1 MRIFLVLGAI
11 PLGISLDARVYSLNS
26 NDRCSDFPFMQEAP
40 LWKRM
45 IVCDAPVDALG
56 PKTDLILS
64 RLGYRMVL
72 PETFEQLRREDPG
85 VRADVM
91 LVDERRLSEFL
102 DLSSRADDPSVP
114 VVVLTGKHGI
124 VEGDPRIVGGVKR
137 PAGLHDLY
145 RLLQQIFED
154 KPRST
159 PRVATQL
166 RVRCE
171 QGDRNWDGRV
181 LSLSENGCL
190 MRSSEAIALGR
201 SLRIEFSLPETGS
214 IRLNAEATYQL
225 LPDVGLVFS
234 GVAPGHREM
243 LERFVT
249 ESILSA

>member
-1 MRIFLVLGAI
+1 
-11 PLGISLDARVYSLNS
+11 
-26 NDRCSDFPFMQEAP
+26 
-40 LWKRM
+40 M
-45 IVCDAPVDALG
+45 IVCHAPVDALG

-72 PETFEQLRREDPG
+72 PETFERLRGEDPG
-85 VRADVM
+85 VEADLM
-91 LVDERRLSEFL
+91 LVDERRLSEIL
-102 DLSSRADDPSVP
+102 ESKGQGDGAPVP
-114 VVVLTGKHGI
+114 IVLLTGKQGV
-124 VEGDPRIVGGVKR
+124 VETDPRIVGGVKR

-145 RLLQQIFED
+145 RLLQQVFED

-159 PRVATQL
+159 PRVATQI
-166 RVRCE
+166 RVHCE
-171 QGDRNWDGRV
+171 RGDRNWDGRV

-190 MRSSEAIALGR
+190 MRSPEAIPLGQR
-201 SLRIEFSLPETGS
+201 VRIEFSLPETGS
-214 IRLNAEATYQL
+214 IRLDAEAAYQL